1 MVSLFFVCENIA
13 IGAKMLFNLW
23 GFTPEYKSASD
34 GIMLDM
40 LLKSMEER
48 KMAFSTNPALNQ
60 KLMQLDQEYAQQ
72 RANLI
77 QSSYT
82 QPQQNNS
89 WNQNNM
95 QQTQPPQTNQG
106 IIWVQGEAAARSY
119 LVAPNSTVL
128 LMDSETSRFYLKSA
142 NNAGMPSMQIFEYS
156 EVSQNAPQAAQ
167 SVPEDLDSKYVT
179 REEYSRLQAQYAEI
193 MDKLD
198 GFRAPVLASE
208 DSRKPTATSNKSRVK
223 GGDSNE

>member
-1 MVSLFFVCENIA
+1 
-13 IGAKMLFNLW
+13 
-23 GFTPEYKSASD
+23 
-34 GIMLDM
+34 
-40 LLKSMEER
+40 
-48 KMAFSTNPALNQ
+48 MAFSTNPALNQ

-82 QPQQNNS
+82 QPQQNNN

-95 QQTQPPQTNQG
+95 QQAQPPQTNQG

-156 EVSQNAPQAAQ
+156 EVTQNAPQALQ
-167 SVPEDLDSKYVT
+167 STSEDLDSKYVT
-179 REEYSRLQAQYAEI
+179 REEYSRLQAKYAEI

-198 GFRAPVLASE
+198 SFHAPVVASE
-208 DSRKPTATSNKSRVK
+208 DARKPAAASNKSRSK

>member
-1 MVSLFFVCENIA
+1 
-13 IGAKMLFNLW
+13 
-23 GFTPEYKSASD
+23 
-34 GIMLDM
+34 
-40 LLKSMEER
+40 
-48 KMAFSTNPALNQ
+48 MALTMNPALNQ
-60 KLMQLDQEYAQQ
+60 RLMQLDQEYAQQ
-72 RANLI
+72 RASLI

-82 QPQQNNS
+82 QPQQNNNN

-95 QQTQPPQTNQG
+95 QQASQPPQTNQG

-156 EVSQNAPQAAQ
+156 EVTQNAPQAAQ
-167 SVPEDLDSKYVT
+167 SVQNNLDDKYVT
-179 REEYSRLQAQYAEI
+179 RQEYDALRAKYAEI

-198 GFRAPVLASE
+198 SFRSPVVASE
-208 DSRKPTATSNKSRVK
+208 DTRKPATAGNKSRNK

>member
-1 MVSLFFVCENIA
+1 
-13 IGAKMLFNLW
+13 
-23 GFTPEYKSASD
+23 
-34 GIMLDM
+34 
-40 LLKSMEER
+40 
-48 KMAFSTNPALNQ
+48 MAFVTNPTLNQ

-82 QPQQNNS
+82 QPQQNS
-89 WNQNNM
+89 WNQNGA
-95 QQTQPPQTNQG
+95 QQSQPPQTNQG

-156 EVSQNAPQAAQ
+156 EVTQSAPQATQSAQ
-167 SVPEDLDSKYVT
+167 MNLDDKYVT
-179 REEYSRLQAQYAEI
+179 REEYNTLQGKYAEI
-193 MDKLD
+193 LDKLD
-198 GFRAPVLASE
+198 SFHTSAM
-208 DSRKPTATSNKSRVK
+208 DTSNAGKPAAAANRSRVK
-223 GGDSNE
+223 GGDANE

>member
-1 MVSLFFVCENIA
+1 MAL
-13 IGAKMLFNLW
+13 
-23 GFTPEYKSASD
+23 SA
-34 GIMLDM
+34 
-40 LLKSMEER
+40 
-48 KMAFSTNPALNQ
+48 NPVLNQ

-82 QPQQNNS
+82 QPQQNSNWS
-89 WNQNNM
+89 QNNI
-95 QQTQPPQTNQG
+95 QQAQPPQTNQG

-142 NNAGMPSMQIFEYS
+142 NNAGMPSLQIFEYS
-156 EVSQNAPQAAQ
+156 EVAQNPPQAAQ
-167 SVPEDLDSKYVT
+167 GTQAELDDKYVT
-179 REEYSRLQAQYAEI
+179 REEYSRLQEQYAEI

-198 GFRAPVLASE
+198 SFQHPSMASE
-208 DSRKPTATSNKSRVK
+208 DARRPVAAANKSRGK

>member
-1 MVSLFFVCENIA
+1 
-13 IGAKMLFNLW
+13 
-23 GFTPEYKSASD
+23 
-34 GIMLDM
+34 
-40 LLKSMEER
+40 
-48 KMAFSTNPALNQ
+48 MAFSTNPALNQ

-77 QSSYT
+77 QSSYA
-82 QPQQNNS
+82 QPQQNNN

-106 IIWVQGEAAARSY
+106 IIWVQGESAARSY

-128 LMDSETSRFYLKSA
+128 LMDSETQRFYLKSA

-156 EVSQNAPQAAQ
+156 EVTQNAPQSAQ
-167 SVPEDLDSKYVT
+167 SVQTNLDDKYVT
-179 REEYSRLQAQYAEI
+179 REEYSSLQAQYAEI

-198 GFRAPVLASE
+198 SFHSHMVISE
-208 DSRKPTATSNKSRVK
+208 DTRKSAATNKSRVK

>member
-1 MVSLFFVCENIA
+1 
-13 IGAKMLFNLW
+13 
-23 GFTPEYKSASD
+23 
-34 GIMLDM
+34 
-40 LLKSMEER
+40 
-48 KMAFSTNPALNQ
+48 MAFSTNPALNQ

-72 RANLI
+72 RASLI
-77 QSSYT
+77 QNSYI
-82 QPQQNNS
+82 QPQQNNN

-95 QQTQPPQTNQG
+95 QQAQPPQTNQG

-128 LMDSETSRFYLKSA
+128 LMDSETQRFYLKSA

-156 EVSQNAPQAAQ
+156 EVTQNAPQAIQ
-167 SVPEDLDSKYVT
+167 SVPSNMDDKYVT
-179 REEYSRLQAQYAEI
+179 REEYNRLQEQYAEI

-198 GFRAPVLASE
+198 SFHASVVVSE
-208 DSRKPTATSNKSRVK
+208 DTRRPAAATNKSRGK

>member
-1 MVSLFFVCENIA
+1 
-13 IGAKMLFNLW
+13 
-23 GFTPEYKSASD
+23 
-34 GIMLDM
+34 
-40 LLKSMEER
+40 
-48 KMAFSTNPALNQ
+48 MAFVTNPALNQ

-82 QPQQNNS
+82 QPQQNNN

-95 QQTQPPQTNQG
+95 QQAQPPQTNQG

-156 EVSQNAPQAAQ
+156 EVTQNAPQALQ
-167 SVPEDLDSKYVT
+167 STSEDLDSKYVT
-179 REEYSRLQAQYAEI
+179 REEYSRLQAKYAEI

-198 GFRAPVLASE
+198 SFHAPVVASE
-208 DSRKPTATSNKSRVK
+208 DARKPAAASNKSRSK

>member
-1 MVSLFFVCENIA
+1 
-13 IGAKMLFNLW
+13 
-23 GFTPEYKSASD
+23 
-34 GIMLDM
+34 
-40 LLKSMEER
+40 
-48 KMAFSTNPALNQ
+48 MAFSTNPALNQ

-72 RANLI
+72 RANII

-82 QPQQNNS
+82 QPQQNNN

-95 QQTQPPQTNQG
+95 QQAQPPQTNQG

-128 LMDSETSRFYLKSA
+128 LMDSETQRFYLKSA
-142 NNAGMPSMQIFEYS
+142 NNAGMPSIQIFEYS
-156 EVSQNAPQAAQ
+156 EVTQNAPQAAQ
-167 SVPEDLDSKYVT
+167 SAPTNLDDKYVT

-198 GFRAPVLASE
+198 SFHSSAMVSE
-208 DSRKPTATSNKSRVK
+208 DTRKPATATNKSRIK
-223 GGDSNE
+223 GGDSNG

>member
-1 MVSLFFVCENIA
+1 
-13 IGAKMLFNLW
+13 
-23 GFTPEYKSASD
+23 
-34 GIMLDM
+34 
-40 LLKSMEER
+40 
-48 KMAFSTNPALNQ
+48 MAFSTNPALNQ

-72 RANLI
+72 RANII

-82 QPQQNNS
+82 QPQQNNN

-95 QQTQPPQTNQG
+95 QQAQAQPPQTNQG

-156 EVSQNAPQAAQ
+156 EVTQNAPQAAQ
-167 SVPEDLDSKYVT
+167 SVPNNLDDKYVT
-179 REEYSRLQAQYAEI
+179 REEYSRLQAQYTEI

-198 GFRAPVLASE
+198 SFHAPAVVSE
-208 DSRKPTATSNKSRVK
+208 NARKPTAATNKSRSK
-223 GGDSNE
+223 GGDANE

>member
-1 MVSLFFVCENIA
+1 
-13 IGAKMLFNLW
+13 
-23 GFTPEYKSASD
+23 
-34 GIMLDM
+34 
-40 LLKSMEER
+40 
-48 KMAFSTNPALNQ
+48 MAFSTNPALNQ

-72 RANLI
+72 RANII

-82 QPQQNNS
+82 QPQQNNN

-95 QQTQPPQTNQG
+95 QQAQPPQTNQG

-128 LMDSETSRFYLKSA
+128 LMDSETNRFYLKSA

-156 EVSQNAPQAAQ
+156 EVTQDAPQATQ
-167 SVPEDLDSKYVT
+167 SAPANLDDKYVT

-193 MDKLD
+193 LDKLD
-198 GFRAPVLASE
+198 SFHAPVVVSE
-208 DSRKPTATSNKSRVK
+208 DTRKSAAATNKSRGK

>member
-1 MVSLFFVCENIA
+1 
-13 IGAKMLFNLW
+13 
-23 GFTPEYKSASD
+23 
-34 GIMLDM
+34 
-40 LLKSMEER
+40 
-48 KMAFSTNPALNQ
+48 MAFVTNPVLNQ

-82 QPQQNNS
+82 QPQQNNN
-89 WNQNNM
+89 WDQNNM
-95 QQTQPPQTNQG
+95 QQAQPPQTNQG

-156 EVSQNAPQAAQ
+156 EVILNAPQAAQ
-167 SVPEDLDSKYVT
+167 SAPTNLDDKYVT
-179 REEYSRLQAQYAEI
+179 REEYSRLQAKYAEI

-198 GFRAPVLASE
+198 SFQSSPMASE
-208 DSRKPTATSNKSRVK
+208 DARKPAAATNKSRNR
-223 GGDSNE
+223 GGNTDGESTV

>member
-1 MVSLFFVCENIA
+1 
-13 IGAKMLFNLW
+13 
-23 GFTPEYKSASD
+23 
-34 GIMLDM
+34 
-40 LLKSMEER
+40 
-48 KMAFSTNPALNQ
+48 MAFSTNPALNQ

-82 QPQQNNS
+82 QPQQNNN
-89 WNQNNM
+89 WNQNNT
-95 QQTQPPQTNQG
+95 QQAQPPQTNQG

-128 LMDSETSRFYLKSA
+128 LMDSETQRFYLKSA

-156 EVSQNAPQAAQ
+156 EVTQNAPQAAQ
-167 SVPEDLDSKYVT
+167 SAQTNLDDKYVT
-179 REEYSRLQAQYAEI
+179 RQEYDALRAQYAEI
-193 MDKLD
+193 IEKLD
-198 GFRAPVLASE
+198 SFHTPVVASE
-208 DSRKPTATSNKSRVK
+208 DTRKPATAGNKSRNK

>member
-1 MVSLFFVCENIA
+1 
-13 IGAKMLFNLW
+13 
-23 GFTPEYKSASD
+23 
-34 GIMLDM
+34 
-40 LLKSMEER
+40 
-48 KMAFSTNPALNQ
+48 MAFSTNPALNQ

-82 QPQQNNS
+82 QPQQNNNC
-89 WNQNNM
+89 NQNNM
-95 QQTQPPQTNQG
+95 QQAQPPQTNQG
-106 IIWVQGEAAARSY
+106 ILWVQGEAAARSY

-128 LMDSETSRFYLKSA
+128 LMDSETNRFYLKSA

-167 SVPEDLDSKYVT
+167 NVQNNLDDKYVT
-179 REEYSRLQAQYAEI
+179 RQEYDDLRAQYAEI
-193 MDKLD
+193 MEKLD
-198 GFRAPVLASE
+198 SFHTPVMAS
-208 DSRKPTATSNKSRVK
+208 DDTRKPATAGNKSRNK

>member
-1 MVSLFFVCENIA
+1 
-13 IGAKMLFNLW
+13 
-23 GFTPEYKSASD
+23 
-34 GIMLDM
+34 
-40 LLKSMEER
+40 
-48 KMAFSTNPALNQ
+48 MAFVTNPSLNQ

-82 QPQQNNS
+82 QPQQNNN
-89 WNQNNM
+89 WNQSNM
-95 QQTQPPQTNQG
+95 QQAQPPQTNQG

-156 EVSQNAPQAAQ
+156 EVAQNAPQALQ
-167 SVPEDLDSKYVT
+167 STSEDLDSKYVT
-179 REEYSRLQAQYAEI
+179 REEYSRLQAKYAEI

-198 GFRAPVLASE
+198 SFRAPVVASE
-208 DSRKPTATSNKSRVK
+208 DARKPAAASNKSRSK